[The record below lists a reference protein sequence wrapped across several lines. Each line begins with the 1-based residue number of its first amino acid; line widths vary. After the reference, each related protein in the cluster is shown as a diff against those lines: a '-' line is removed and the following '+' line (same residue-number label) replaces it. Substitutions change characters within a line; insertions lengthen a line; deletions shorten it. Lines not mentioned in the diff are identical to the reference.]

1 VEKPELMLY
10 LKNCFILTLF
20 ICALCF
26 ISCNKTDLEA
36 GTLEINQSW
45 ELDSDFSLFYRDAAL
60 YQDTYL
66 VWGLDINE
74 NPLLIA
80 YDIANKELAWL
91 FDFSNISGWGT
102 KLNIVDNYLVV
113 KENNKGITVID
124 LDFQQT
130 TAAIRFASDFPNQ
143 EVSDTPVSVEENKIF
158 FTVTDPVAYKSR
170 LLAINLPS
178 GNVTEEFVYQS
189 DDFMIPKITS
199 PSFFENNDNEINSLV
214 TIQLKRTDLSVART
228 SATVLLS
235 LDEGYNTNWLDTID
249 FENGTHPI
257 KWLPIVSGSFMAVTF
272 IDELLVYNVNTGNNL
287 LQLKLPK
294 ASGSKL
300 RLKDGS
306 IFYAQGQ
313 SRSMQ
318 KLDITNGSPMWALG
332 STPAPAEF
340 GDILIKSNQI
350 VYVRESFG
358 NLTVIDNQSGFKY
371 NVLNQ
376 FPDGT
381 ANPNYSDSQQ
391 VYVSHQADRLVGF
404 TLEEK

>member
-1 VEKPELMLY
+1 
-10 LKNCFILTLF
+10 
-20 ICALCF
+20 
-26 ISCNKTDLEA
+26 
-36 GTLEINQSW
+36 
-45 ELDSDFSLFYRDAAL
+45 
-60 YQDTYL
+60 
-66 VWGLDINE
+66 
-74 NPLLIA
+74 
-80 YDIANKELAWL
+80 
-91 FDFSNISGWGT
+91 
-102 KLNIVDNYLVV
+102 
-113 KENNKGITVID
+113 
-124 LDFQQT
+124 
-130 TAAIRFASDFPNQ
+130 
-143 EVSDTPVSVEENKIF
+143 
-158 FTVTDPVAYKSR
+158 
-170 LLAINLPS
+170 
-178 GNVTEEFVYQS
+178 
-189 DDFMIPKITS
+189 
-199 PSFFENNDNEINSLV
+199 
-214 TIQLKRTDLSVART
+214 
-228 SATVLLS
+228 
-235 LDEGYNTNWLDTID
+235 
-249 FENGTHPI
+249 
-257 KWLPIVSGSFMAVTF
+257 LPIVSGSFMAVTF